1 MSLCSFSSL
10 DEIKCGCNGNISP
23 NTNIV
28 FSLCDSD
35 ITSHLQANHIP
46 CSTIK
51 TECDLIKARAGYYE
65 ENTNINNYVICPN
78 HRFHLGKGWRRS
90 RLCMAGAP
98 LPNCSKKHKAS
109 TYNSISLLQSYEIW
123 KQYKIVVP
131 VGAGTYI
138 YFFLFL
144 YTVSILIVDP

>member
-35 ITSHLQANHIP
+35 IKSHLQANHIP

-78 HRFHLGKGWRRS
+78 HRFSFGKRMEEKQTLHGRCTS
-90 RLCMAGAP
+90 
-98 LPNCSKKHKAS
+98 SK
-109 TYNSISLLQSYEIW
+109 LLQ
-123 KQYKIVVP
+123 KTQ
-131 VGAGTYI
+131 GFYI
-138 YFFLFL
+138 QLYFTAAKL
-144 YTVSILIVDP
+144 

>member
-23 NTNIV
+23 NANIV

-65 ENTNINNYVICPN
+65 ENANINNYVQIIAFTWEKDGGEADFAWPV
-78 HRFHLGKGWRRS
+78 HLFQIAPKDTRLLHTTLFHCCKVMKYGNNIR
-90 RLCMAGAP
+90 
-98 LPNCSKKHKAS
+98 
-109 TYNSISLLQSYEIW
+109 
-123 KQYKIVVP
+123 
-131 VGAGTYI
+131 
-138 YFFLFL
+138 
-144 YTVSILIVDP
+144 